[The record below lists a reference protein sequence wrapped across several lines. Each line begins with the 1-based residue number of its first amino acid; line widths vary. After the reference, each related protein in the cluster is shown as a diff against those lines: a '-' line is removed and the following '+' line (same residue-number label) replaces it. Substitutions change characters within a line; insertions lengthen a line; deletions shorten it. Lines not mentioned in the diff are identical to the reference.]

1 MSVRALMDEDL
12 EIRRNPLL
20 QQRWLFTADK
30 IARDPSLLRIPL
42 ANIER
47 WIAAGELGND
57 APLLDWRARI
67 EAAQATPEGM
77 ARLLDLMRDD
87 REEAWFLKTC
97 SPFPGVLT
105 RNELDQFRC
114 AWVH

>member
-1 MSVRALMDEDL
+1 MDEDL
-12 EIRRNPLL
+12 EIRRNPVL
-20 QQRWLFTADK
+20 QQRWLYTADK

-57 APLLDWRARI
+57 APLLAWRTRI
-67 EAAQATPEGM
+67 EAAQAGPDGLV
-77 ARLLDLMRDD
+77 RLLELMRDD
-87 REEAWFLKTC
+87 GEDAWFLKTC

-105 RNELDQFRC
+105 KEERRRFRC
-114 AWVH
+114 AWTH

>member
-1 MSVRALMDEDL
+1 MPARGIMDEGL
-12 EIRRNPLL
+12 EIRRNPVI
-20 QQRWLFTADK
+20 QQRWLFTAEK
-30 IARDPSLLRIPL
+30 IARDPSLLRIAL
-42 ANIER
+42 ANIAR
-47 WIAAGELGND
+47 WIAADELGND

-77 ARLLDLMRDD
+77 CRLLDLMRDD
-87 REEAWFLKTC
+87 GEDAWYLKTC
-97 SPFPGVLT
+97 SPFPGVLS

>member
-1 MSVRALMDEDL
+1 MIDDDRD
-12 EIRRNPLL
+12 IHRNPVL

-30 IARDPSLLRIPL
+30 IARDPSLLQIPL

-47 WIAAGELGND
+47 WIAAGELGNT
-57 APLLDWRARI
+57 APLRDWRARI
-67 EAAQATPEGM
+67 EAAQASPEGM
-77 ARLLDLMRDD
+77 RTLLELMRDD
-87 REEAWFLKTC
+87 SEDAWYLKTC

-105 RNELDQFRC
+105 KQERRQFRC

>member
-1 MSVRALMDEDL
+1 MSGRGVMDEDL
-12 EIRRNPLL
+12 EIRRNPVL
-20 QQRWLFTADK
+20 QQRWLYTADK

-57 APLLDWRARI
+57 APLLDWRVRI
-67 EAAQATPEGM
+67 EAAQAAPEGLR
-77 ARLLDLMRDD
+77 RLLELMRDD
-87 REEAWFLKTC
+87 GEDAWFLKTC

-105 RNELDQFRC
+105 RTELDQFRC

>member
-1 MSVRALMDEDL
+1 MDEDL
-12 EIRRNPLL
+12 EIRRNPVI
-20 QQRWLFTADK
+20 QQRWLYTADK

-57 APLLDWRARI
+57 PPLLDWRARI
-67 EAAQATPEGM
+67 EAAQASPEGM
-77 ARLLDLMRDD
+77 DSLLDLMRDD
-87 REEAWFLKTC
+87 GEDAWFLKTC

-105 RNELDQFRC
+105 KVERRRFRC